1 MSSRDAHR
9 TLSRPRGAPLAAVGV
24 ALVLIALFLVVGGA
38 VESGR
43 TLAFD
48 LAAHRVAHEDIGS
61 QLEGVME
68 AGPLLGT
75 STLLWAPLMAAW
87 LLYRHR
93 FPGALTVGVS
103 EAGAFVLY
111 AALKGLFHR
120 VRSGDTPPHN
130 VFGYLFPSG
139 HTMASIVTFGLLG
152 YLIGARYRGWARA
165 GAMVVTVGIIAF
177 VALSLVY
184 LDTHYITDV
193 IGGFLVGGAWL
204 TLSIDLLRHVE
215 TAAGWRVRHGTIDV
229 FRTSD
234 SNMSGSDCWSGGRRT
249 RQE

>member
-1 MSSRDAHR
+1 MSSHDAPH
-9 TLSRPRGAPLAAVGV
+9 TLSHPLRSPLAAVGV
-24 ALVLIALFLVVGGA
+24 ALVLIALFMVVGGA

-43 TLAFD
+43 TLTFD
-48 LAAHRVAHEDIGS
+48 LAAHRMAYEDIGPR
-61 QLEGVME
+61 LEGVME

-75 STLLWAPLMAAW
+75 STLLCAPLMTAW

-93 FPGALTVGVS
+93 LPSALTVGVS

-111 AALKGLFHR
+111 AVLKGLFHR
-120 VRSGDTPPHN
+120 VRSGDAPPHN

-165 GAMVVTVGIIAF
+165 GIVVVTVGIVAF

-184 LDTHYITDV
+184 LDTHYVTDV
-193 IGGFLVGGAWL
+193 VGGLLVGGAWL
-204 TLSIDLLRHVE
+204 ILSIDLLRRVE
-215 TAAGWRVRHGTIDV
+215 AAAG
-229 FRTSD
+229 
-234 SNMSGSDCWSGGRRT
+234 
-249 RQE
+249 

>member
-1 MSSRDAHR
+1 MPSHDAHH
-9 TLSRPRGAPLAAVGV
+9 TLPRPCRAPLAAASV
-24 ALVLIALFLVVGGA
+24 ALVLVALFLVVGDA
-38 VESGR
+38 VASGR

-48 LAAHRVAHEDIGS
+48 RIAHRVALEDIGPR
-61 QLEGVME
+61 LEGIMA

-75 STLLWAPLMAAW
+75 SALLWASLLTAW

-93 FPGALTVGVS
+93 LPSALTVSAS
-103 EAGAFVLY
+103 EAGAFILY

-120 VRSGDTPPHN
+120 VRSGDAPPHN

-165 GAMVVTVGIIAF
+165 GAVAVTVGIVVF

-193 IGGFLVGGAWL
+193 IGGLLIGGAWL
-204 TLSIDLLRHVE
+204 ILSIDLLRRVE
-215 TAAGWRVRHGTIDV
+215 AAR
-229 FRTSD
+229 
-234 SNMSGSDCWSGGRRT
+234 
-249 RQE
+249 